1 MTATPIPC
9 RIYYLSDRPEAY
21 EYWGEIGH
29 DAARRIGLLAAGRA
43 SERFP
48 DIEFRVDSQWHE
60 HQNGM
65 DEVSAFIDDHLPDWV
80 SEATAAAS
88 G

>member
-48 DIEFRVDSQWHE
+48 DIEFRIDSQ
-60 HQNGM
+60 
-65 DEVSAFIDDHLPDWV
+65 
-80 SEATAAAS
+80 
-88 G
+88 